1 MGKIDKNK
9 VILADLALLIVA
21 AVWGGGFVAVKDA
34 LDTTSP
40 YFIMTM
46 RFTIATLLMGI
57 FFWKKIKNINMA
69 SLKAGVIIGI
79 ILFLAFAFQTV
90 GLQYTTASKQSFVT
104 AVYVVMVPFLYW
116 IVTKKRPK
124 AYNFFAAFLC
134 LGGIWFLTLSGES
147 TVGESLISKG
157 DGLTLICALLFAA
170 HIVAVGHYAQKY
182 DPIILTVLQL
192 GVSAVLSFIC
202 MILLK
207 QIPTQLGS
215 ETMIPILYL
224 AALSTFLAFLIQ
236 NVAQKYTYSTHA
248 ALIMCLE
255 ALFGAIFAV
264 ILLNEALTI
273 KMIVGCGLIFISI
286 FISELGTKFLTLN
299 KNKKMTN
306 TIDR

>member
-1 MGKIDKNK
+1 MGKIEKNK

-34 LDTTSP
+34 LDSTSP

-46 RFTIATLLMGI
+46 RFAIATLLMGI
-57 FFWKKIKNINMA
+57 LFWKKIKKIDRE
-69 SLKAGVIIGI
+69 SLKAGIIIGV
-79 ILFLAFAFQTV
+79 ILFFAFAFQTI

-124 AYNFFAAFLC
+124 VYNFLAAFLC
-134 LGGIWFLTLSGES
+134 LGGIWFLTLSGEAAA
-147 TVGESLISKG
+147 GESLINKG
-157 DGLTLICALLFAA
+157 DNLTLICALLFAA
-170 HIVAVGHYAQKY
+170 HIVAVGHYAQKH

-192 GVSAVLSFIC
+192 GVSGVLSFIC
-202 MILLK
+202 MIVFK
-207 QIPTQLGS
+207 QTPTQLGS
-215 ETMIPILYL
+215 ETMVPILYL
-224 AALSTFLAFLIQ
+224 AVLSTFLAFLIQ

-264 ILLNEALTI
+264 IILNEALTM
-273 KMIVGCGLIFISI
+273 KMIIGCGLIFVSI
-286 FISELGTKFLTLN
+286 FISELGVKFLTLN
-299 KNKKMTN
+299 KKKKTAN

>member
-1 MGKIDKNK
+1 MGKIEKNK

-34 LDTTSP
+34 LDSTSP

-46 RFTIATLLMGI
+46 RFAIATLFMGI
-57 FFWKKIKNINMA
+57 FFWKKIKKIDKE
-69 SLKAGVIIGI
+69 SLKAGIIIGI
-79 ILFLAFAFQTV
+79 ILFLAFAFQTI

-124 AYNFFAAFLC
+124 VYNILAAFLC
-134 LGGIWFLTLSGES
+134 LGGIWFLTLSGEA
-147 TVGESLISKG
+147 TVGESFINKG
-157 DGLTLICALLFAA
+157 DSLTLICALLFAA
-170 HIVAVGHYAQKY
+170 HIVAVGHYAQKH
-182 DPIILTVLQL
+182 DPIILTVIQL
-192 GVSAVLSFIC
+192 GVSGILSFIC

-207 QIPTQLGS
+207 QTPTQLGK
-215 ETMIPILYL
+215 EAMIPILYL
-224 AALSTFLAFLIQ
+224 AVLSTFLAFLIQ

-264 ILLNEALTI
+264 IILNEALTV
-273 KMIVGCGLIFISI
+273 KMIIGCVLIFVSI
-286 FISELGTKFLTLN
+286 LISELGTKFLTLN
-299 KNKKMTN
+299 KNKKMAN